1 MSELPQGI
9 QEELIKPEKNTLH
22 PNFKKPVTHLPGFDE
37 EKWIPPVTR
46 SELIEA
52 HVNMNEL
59 QKRRCRE
66 WFPAFAEY
74 CFCNEETGMPFQ
86 QQWFHDEW
94 SKAMDTSKRLIIVAP
109 RDHGKTSQMVARILW
124 ELGRNPNLRIKI
136 ACASDGKAK
145 ERLYEVVQNLMYNP
159 RVIEIFPHL
168 RPADSGEWS
177 KHKIVIQRSA
187 RYRDASVEAL
197 GVTATATGG
206 RADLL
211 VADDVVDRRN
221 ALSFPALREQIKQA
235 WKSDWTNLLEPD
247 SRIWYIC
254 TLWHKDDLS
263 HMLMENKAYDK
274 LFYAVP
280 DNFGALWDDKWNS
293 AALIE
298 RHDEIGSVEFNR
310 AFRNVAVDFESAL
323 VRPEWIKFKD
333 IEVDEDFLKR
343 FDDMVTITSYD
354 TAGTPT
360 GKATQDFAAKVIL
373 AIDMPKNKIYILEA
387 EDYRKTV
394 KEQAKTIIKDA
405 RRFKPFRAV
414 VEKASQSA
422 VDEWVIN
429 LEPTM
434 VGTMEVYKPGPVN
447 KGLRLSGATPLIED
461 GTIIF
466 NETLNPDGDLW
477 VPGRGSLVEQLID
490 FPFGR
495 HDDLVDA
502 FSQAIH
508 IVRRYFLDYG
518 ADEGQNVIDITV
530 GRTDEERKY
539 II

>member
-1 MSELPQGI
+1 MIVADHKIVHPKFKPP
-9 QEELIKPEKNTLH
+9 IK
-22 PNFKKPVTHLPGFDE
+22 HLPCFDP

-46 SELIEA
+46 SEMIEA

-59 QKRRCRE
+59 QRRRARE

-74 CFCNEETGMPFQ
+74 CFCNEETGMPFE

-94 SKAMDTSKRLIIVAP
+94 SIAMDTSNRLIMIAP

-124 ELGRNPNLRIKI
+124 ELGRNQNLRIKI
-136 ACASDGKAK
+136 ACASDGKSK
-145 ERLYEVVQNLMYNP
+145 ERLYEVTQHLLYNP
-159 RVIEIFPHL
+159 RVIEVFPKL
-168 RPADSGEWS
+168 RPADFGEWS
-177 KHKIVIQRSA
+177 KHKIVVQRSA
-187 RYRDASVEAL
+187 KYRDASVEAL
-197 GVTATATGG
+197 GVTSTATGG

-211 VADDVVDRRN
+211 IADDVVDRRN

-235 WKSDWTNLLEPD
+235 WKSDWTNLLEPG

-263 HMLMENKAYDK
+263 HMLMENMAYDK

-280 DNFGALWDDKWNS
+280 ENFGALWPDKWHYD
-293 AALIE
+293 ALIE
-298 RHDEIGSVEFNR
+298 RYNEIGSVEFNR
-310 AFRNVAVDFESAL
+310 AFRNVAVDLESAM
-323 VRPEWIKFKD
+323 VRPEWIKYCD
-333 IEVDEDFLKR
+333 LEVDDNFLKR
-343 FDDMVTITSYD
+343 FDDMITITSYD

-360 GKATQDFAAKVIL
+360 GKKTQDFAAKVIL
-373 AIDMPKNKIYILEA
+373 AIDRPRRKIYIVEA
-387 EDYRKTV
+387 KDYRKTV
-394 KEQAKTIIKDA
+394 KEQANEVIKDA
-405 RRFKPFRAV
+405 RKYKPFKAV
-414 VEKASQSA
+414 IEKASQSA

-429 LEPTM
+429 IEPTM
-434 VGTMEVYKPGPVN
+434 MGMLEIYKPGPIS

-466 NETLNPDGDLW
+466 NERLNPEGELW

-518 ADEGQNVIDITV
+518 ANEGQNVIDITV
-530 GRTDEERKY
+530 GRTNEERKY